1 MQTTQGRTVPRRQVL
16 GPCGS
21 AHAEITGQA
30 CGREVTVGGTAGME
44 LSEVRQEIR
53 HRIGGAALNIPEAC
67 DELVDTALR
76 WWPERRMADYAREP
90 STSGP
95 ATLDAISVISAKVRE
110 DVEAR
115 WGMEANVCNALD
127 LLCMAV
133 VVEVA
138 NIWFSSVENRIELRR
153 ILFEVRHRHR

>member
-1 MQTTQGRTVPRRQVL
+1 MQTTQGRRVPRRQVP
-16 GPCGS
+16 GPRGS
-21 AHAEITGQA
+21 AHGEITGQA
-30 CGREVTVGGTAGME
+30 CGREVTVGGAAGME

-95 ATLDAISVISAKVRE
+95 ATLDSISVISAK
-110 DVEAR
+110 
-115 WGMEANVCNALD
+115 EANVCNALD

-138 NIWFSSVENRIELRR
+138 NIWFSSIENRIALRSLMFR
-153 ILFEVRHRHR
+153 VRSAPLS

>member
-1 MQTTQGRTVPRRQVL
+1 MQTTQGRRLPGRQVP
-16 GPCGS
+16 GPRGS
-21 AHAEITGQA
+21 AHGEITGQA
-30 CGREVTVGGTAGME
+30 CGREVTVGGAAGME